1 MRNPSYLFPSLI
13 SLVIIL
19 QACEKK
25 TDKEILQET
34 KIERPKDSS
43 NLITTPTEKLEKDIS
58 YDFTVE
64 KIDSLE
70 YRSIKKKTAPIK
82 KNLVKITDISK
93 AKKLLKGIVEFDENP
108 DFGGNPAVKKI
119 HFRNGKTY
127 GNDKEFDYY
136 FFIAYYPEEDIL
148 LCEGGHSTDISF
160 NLKNGKQTEE
170 TGNPDLLN
178 FSTNEIFRINGSYDG
193 QECLGYFIQ
202 KKINGE
208 FVKIID
214 LEKEFEAKT
223 SIMLCNIRDGFW
235 IDDHTF
241 YLEKYDFDY
250 ETGKYKFFKINI
262 IEK

>member
-1 MRNPSYLFPSLI
+1 MKNTHNIFLSLI
-13 SLVIIL
+13 SFVIIL
-19 QACEKK
+19 QSCEKK
-25 TDKEILQET
+25 TDIEILQET
-34 KIERPKDSS
+34 KIETPKDSS
-43 NLITTPTEKLEKDIS
+43 NLKTTPIEKLEIDII

-70 YRSIKKKTAPIK
+70 YRSIKKKTTPTK
-82 KNLVKITDISK
+82 KKLVKITDINQ

-108 DFGGNPAVKKI
+108 DFGVNPAVKKI
-119 HFRNGKTY
+119 LFRNGKTY

-160 NLKNGKQTEE
+160 NLKTGKETEE
-170 TGNPDLLN
+170 TGNPDLIN
-178 FSTNEIFRINGSYDG
+178 SSPNEIFRINGSYDG

-214 LEKEFEAKT
+214 LEKEFKKKT
-223 SIMLCNIRDGFW
+223 SIMLCNIRNVFW

-241 YLEKYDFDY
+241 YLEKYEFDY
-250 ETGKYKFFKINI
+250 ETGKYKFFKIKI

>member
-1 MRNPSYLFPSLI
+1 MKNPSYLFLSLI
-13 SLVIIL
+13 SFVMIL

-25 TDKEILQET
+25 TDHEILQQT

-43 NLITTPTEKLEKDIS
+43 NLKTTPIEKLERDII

-82 KNLVKITDISK
+82 KKLVKITDINK

-108 DFGGNPAVKKI
+108 DFGVNPAVKKI
-119 HFRNGKTY
+119 YFRNGKTY

-250 ETGKYKFFKINI
+250 ETRKYKFFKINI